1 MTLAGVTFRYPGA
14 ARDALAGVSF
24 EVAAGE
30 IVALAGDAGA
40 GTSTLLLVATGFAP
54 RLVGGTLT
62 GARRMAGRCGIVFSR
77 PWTQLT
83 GLCSTVGDEVAFGP
97 ASLGLA
103 RERVLAS
110 AGRAMQ
116 RLGITHLAVRDPAQL
131 SGGELQRV
139 VVASVLAL
147 EPDLLALDDPA
158 AELDPAGADA
168 LYGLLPALAAGG
180 TAIVVATPDL
190 ERVARVATRAVVL
203 ADGRIVADGPTH
215 LLEGTRVAA
224 IARVHLLDVGGIR
237 ALDGLEPRIHGV
249 LEESKKRP
257 AGSVRPSPA
266 AASRAR
272 GRLAD
277 DRGLGT
283 RHRKSRTE

>member
-1 MTLAGVTFRYPGA
+1 VTVVVALHDAAFRYPGA
-14 ARDALAGVSF
+14 ARDALSGVSLA
-24 EVAAGE
+24 VAAGE

-54 RLVGGTLT
+54 RLVGGTLSGT
-62 GARRMAGRCGIVFSR
+62 RRVAGRCGIVFSR

-103 RERVLAS
+103 REQVLA
-110 AGRAMQ
+110 AAKRAMQ
-116 RLGITHLAVRDPAQL
+116 RLGITRLAMRDPARL

-168 LYGLLPALAAGG
+168 LYALLPTLAASGM
-180 TAIVVATPDL
+180 AILVATPDL
-190 ERVARVATRAVVL
+190 ERAAGVATRAVVL
-203 ADGRIVADGPTH
+203 AAGRVVADGPRH
-215 LLEGTRVAA
+215 LLEGTAVAA
-224 IARVHLLDVGGIR
+224 IARAAGCPPPYPPDVPSLLRRVER
-237 ALDGLEPRIHGV
+237 
-249 LEESKKRP
+249 
-257 AGSVRPSPA
+257 
-266 AASRAR
+266 
-272 GRLAD
+272 
-277 DRGLGT
+277 
-283 RHRKSRTE
+283 

>member
-14 ARDALAGVSF
+14 ARDALAAVSF

-116 RLGITHLAVRDPAQL
+116 RLGITPLAVRDPAQL

-224 IARVHLLDVGGIR
+224 IARAAGCPAPYPPDVPSLLRRVQR
-237 ALDGLEPRIHGV
+237 
-249 LEESKKRP
+249 
-257 AGSVRPSPA
+257 
-266 AASRAR
+266 
-272 GRLAD
+272 
-277 DRGLGT
+277 
-283 RHRKSRTE
+283 